1 MERGLGRTR
10 VAIRLNESITEAVP
24 RKSKTRRCRA
34 HRREG
39 AAVGLDGSGA
49 GWDGGVG
56 LDGKAAGRGRA
67 GHFCAL
73 CCCVRGFYDS
83 RRVNDCHAAE
93 GLRLS
98 GTMDR

>member
-49 GWDGGVG
+49 GWDGGAG
-56 LDGKAAGRGRA
+56 LGIFAPCVAAFGGFMIRG
-67 GHFCAL
+67 G
-73 CCCVRGFYDS
+73 
-83 RRVNDCHAAE
+83 
-93 GLRLS
+93 
-98 GTMDR
+98 